1 MDQSSAYSEKFNA
14 ELSRFENVEKVHALP
29 DIFHYWSGKYLLPKL
44 RALGFDS
51 LLGFFIHYISES
63 CNRRKGDISEIVS
76 LGAGNSDFEVDLARR
91 LREAGT
97 HNFHFVCLEM
107 NGSMLERGK
116 ILAASSGLLEHFSFT
131 ECDLNNWTTE
141 HEFDSILAIHSLHH
155 VVALEKLFDEIHHR
169 LSDNGAFLINDMIG
183 RNGHM
188 RWPEA
193 LDVVQAFWKE
203 LPHSK
208 KYNHQLK
215 RFEDEFVN
223 WDCSTEG
230 FEGIRAQDIL
240 PELIRRFEFDCF
252 LGFSN
257 VMDIFVDR
265 SFGHNFD
272 PKNESDLAFIDRI
285 AMTDDAL
292 LESGKIKPTHMIAAL
307 KKQGAAL
314 KTHKHL
320 TPEFCVR
327 RPIAA

>member
-1 MDQSSAYSEKFNA
+1 MEQISAYSEKFNA
-14 ELSRFENVEKVHALP
+14 ELSRFENVESVHALP

-44 RALGFDS
+44 QALGFDS
-51 LLGFFIHYISES
+51 LVGFFFHYISDS
-63 CNRRKGDISEIVS
+63 CNRRKGDITKIVS
-76 LGAGNSDFEVDLARR
+76 LGAGNSDFEVDLAGR
-91 LREAGT
+91 LRELGT
-97 HNFHFVCLEM
+97 NNFHFLCLEM
-107 NGSMLERGK
+107 NVSMLERGK
-116 ILAASSGLLEHFSFT
+116 VLAANSGLSNHFSFM
-131 ECDLNNWTTE
+131 ECDLNNWTTQQQ
-141 HEFDSILAIHSLHH
+141 FDSILAIHSLHH
-155 VVALEKLFDEIHHR
+155 VMALEKLFDEVHR
-169 LSDNGAFLINDMIG
+169 SLSDDGAFLINDMIG
-183 RNGHM
+183 RNGHL

-193 LDVVQAFWKE
+193 LEVVQAFWKE

-240 PELIRRFEFDCF
+240 PELTRRFEFDCF

-257 VMDIFVDR
+257 VIDIFVDR

-272 PKNESDLAFIDRI
+272 PKNESDLAFIDRV
-285 AMTDDAL
+285 ATTDDAL

-314 KTHKHL
+314 KTYKHL

-327 RPIAA
+327 RP

>member
-1 MDQSSAYSEKFNA
+1 MEQDSVYSEKFSA
-14 ELSRFENVEKVHALP
+14 ELSRFENVENVHALP
-29 DIFHYWSGKYLLPKL
+29 DIFHYWSGKYLFPKL

-51 LLGFFIHYISES
+51 LAGFFVHYISES
-63 CNRRKGDISEIVS
+63 CNRRKADISKIVS

-91 LREAGT
+91 LRGSGT
-97 HNFHFVCLEM
+97 NNFHFVCLEM

-116 ILAASSGLLEHFSFT
+116 TLAASSGLSEHFSFT
-131 ECDLNNWTTE
+131 ECDLNNWTPE
-141 HEFDSILAIHSLHH
+141 HQFDSILAHHSLHH
-155 VVALEKLFDEIHHR
+155 VVELEKLFDEVHR
-169 LSDNGAFLINDMIG
+169 SLSDDGVFLINDMIG

-240 PELIRRFEFDCF
+240 PELIKRFEFDWF

-257 VMDIFVDR
+257 VIDIFVDR

-272 PKNESDLAFIDRI
+272 PKNESDLAFIDRV
-285 AMTDDAL
+285 ATADEVL
-292 LESGKIKPTHMIAAL
+292 LESCKIKPTHMIAAL
-307 KKQGAAL
+307 KKRGAAL
-314 KTHKHL
+314 KAYKHL

-327 RPIAA
+327 RP